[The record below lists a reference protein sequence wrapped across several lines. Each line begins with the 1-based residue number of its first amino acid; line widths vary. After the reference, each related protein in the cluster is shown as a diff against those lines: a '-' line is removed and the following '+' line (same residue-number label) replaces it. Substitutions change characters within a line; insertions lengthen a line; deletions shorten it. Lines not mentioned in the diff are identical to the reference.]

1 MECTTIKG
9 TFEKK
14 VTLVRT
20 TLRIDQSFDI
30 LERQILVGGRRA
42 HLFFIDAFT
51 KDEVMEK
58 IFEFMMRVTPQQLE
72 SVTDPRQFA
81 AIVLP
86 YVEIDR
92 ESQLDIVVTAV
103 LSGTSAMIV
112 DGFEEVFMIDA
123 RTYPVRS
130 IDEPQDDRVLRGS
143 HDGFVETMVFN
154 AALIRR
160 RIRDPRLTMEPF
172 KVGNK
177 SQTDVVLCYMEGICD
192 QKHLE
197 KLRQKLKKITIPAL
211 SMGQESLLECLCR
224 SQRYNPFP
232 KVRYTERPDNAAA
245 SVMEGKII
253 ILVDNS
259 PSAMILPTGLFD
271 FMQDT
276 NDYYFPPLIGT
287 YLRFLRTAVLLVS
300 LFLTPIWYLLMINQW
315 DVPPWLEFLKI
326 SEPNAVPVIAQLLAI
341 ELVIDVVKLASLNTP
356 SMLSNAFSVVGALIF
371 GEFAVRANLFVSEV
385 LLYMAFVAVASF
397 TQASYEMG
405 YAFKLT
411 RMTFL
416 VLTWAFNIWGFVAG
430 IVLLIVLIATTRTP
444 LGFTYLY
451 PLIPFNGKALRRLV
465 TRRSISRFNA

>member
-1 MECTTIKG
+1 MESQMISG
-9 TFEKK
+9 TFESK
-14 VTLVRT
+14 VTLVRN

-30 LERQILVGGRRA
+30 LERQIIIGGHRA

-51 KDEVMEK
+51 KDDVMEK
-58 IFEFMMRVTPQQLE
+58 IFEFMMRITPEQLAC
-72 SVTDPRQFA
+72 VRDTRQFA

-92 ESQLDIVVTAV
+92 ERELMTVITAV

-112 DGFEEVFMIDA
+112 EGFDEVFMIDA
-123 RTYPVRS
+123 RTYPVRG

-177 SQTDVVLCYMEGICD
+177 SKTDVVLCYMDGICNS
-192 QKHLE
+192 KHLDTIR
-197 KLRQKLKKITIPAL
+197 KKLKKITIPAL

-224 SQRYNPFP
+224 TQRYNPFP

-253 ILVDNS
+253 VLIDNS
-259 PSAMILPTGLFD
+259 PSAMILPTGIFD

-276 NDYYFPPLIGT
+276 NDYYFPPLIGS
-287 YLRFLRTAVLLVS
+287 YLRLLRTSVLIVS
-300 LFLTPIWYLLMINQW
+300 LFLTPFWYLLMMNRW
-315 DVPPWLEFLKI
+315 DVPPWLEFLEI
-326 SEPNAVPVIAQLLAI
+326 SEPNAVPVIVQLLAI

-385 LLYMAFVAVASF
+385 LLYMAFVAVAAF

-411 RMTFL
+411 RMSFL
-416 VLTWAFNIWGFVAG
+416 ILTWAFNVWGFVIG
-430 IVLLIVLIATTRTP
+430 VIGMVVLIATTKTP
-444 LGFTYLY
+444 LGYTYLY
-451 PLIPFNGKALRRLV
+451 PLIPFDVTALKRLF

>member
-1 MECTTIKG
+1 
-9 TFEKK
+9 
-14 VTLVRT
+14 
-20 TLRIDQSFDI
+20 
-30 LERQILVGGRRA
+30 
-42 HLFFIDAFT
+42 
-51 KDEVMEK
+51 
-58 IFEFMMRVTPQQLE
+58 
-72 SVTDPRQFA
+72 
-81 AIVLP
+81 
-86 YVEIDR
+86 
-92 ESQLDIVVTAV
+92 
-103 LSGTSAMIV
+103 
-112 DGFEEVFMIDA
+112 
-123 RTYPVRS
+123 
-130 IDEPQDDRVLRGS
+130 
-143 HDGFVETMVFN
+143 
-154 AALIRR
+154 
-160 RIRDPRLTMEPF
+160 
-172 KVGNK
+172 
-177 SQTDVVLCYMEGICD
+177 VLCYMEGICD

-276 NDYYFPPLIGT
+276 NGYYFPPLIGT

>member
-1 MECTTIKG
+1 METLTIKG

-14 VTLVRT
+14 VTLVRD
-20 TLRIDQSFDI
+20 TLRIDKNFDI
-30 LERQILVGGRRA
+30 LEREILVGGRRA
-42 HLFFIDAFT
+42 HLFFVDAFA
-51 KDEVMEK
+51 KDDVLEK
-58 IFEFMMRVTPQQLE
+58 IFEFMMRVTPDQLE
-72 SVTDPRQFA
+72 SVTDPREFA

-92 ESQLDIVVTAV
+92 ESQLDVVVTAV

-112 DGFEEVFMIDA
+112 EGFEEVFMIDA

-160 RIRDPRLTMEPF
+160 RVRDPRLTMEAF
-172 KVGNK
+172 KVGAK
-177 SQTDVVLCYMEGICD
+177 SQTDVVLCYMDGICNP
-192 QKHLE
+192 KHLE
-197 KLRQKLKKITIPAL
+197 TLRNKLRKITIPAL

-224 SQRYNPFP
+224 SQRFNPFP

-245 SVMEGKII
+245 GVMEGKII
-253 ILVDNS
+253 IMVDNT
-259 PSAMILPTGLFD
+259 PSVMVLPTGIFD

-276 NDYYFPPLIGT
+276 NDYYFPPLIGS
-287 YLRFLRTAVLLVS
+287 YLRLLRTGVLLIS
-300 LFLTPIWYLLMINQW
+300 LFLTPFWYLLMINQW
-315 DVPPWLEFLKI
+315 DVPPYLAFLKI
-326 SEPNAVPVIAQLLAI
+326 SEPNAVPIIVQLLAI

-371 GEFAVRANLFVSEV
+371 GEFAVRANLFVSEA
-385 LLYMAFVAVASF
+385 LLYMAFVAVAAF

-411 RMTFL
+411 RMMFL
-416 VLTWAFNIWGFVAG
+416 ILTWAFNVWGFLAG
-430 IVLLIVLIATTRTP
+430 VLLLVVMIATTKTP
-444 LGFTYLY
+444 LGYTYLY
-451 PLIPFNGKALRRLV
+451 PLIPFNGKALRRLLV
-465 TRRSISRFNA
+465 RQSVSRFNA

>member
-1 MECTTIKG
+1 
-9 TFEKK
+9 
-14 VTLVRT
+14 
-20 TLRIDQSFDI
+20 
-30 LERQILVGGRRA
+30 
-42 HLFFIDAFT
+42 
-51 KDEVMEK
+51 
-58 IFEFMMRVTPQQLE
+58 
-72 SVTDPRQFA
+72 
-81 AIVLP
+81 VLP

>member
-1 MECTTIKG
+1 MESITIKG
-9 TFEKK
+9 PFEKK
-14 VTLVRT
+14 VNLVRA

-58 IFEFMMRVTPQQLE
+58 IFEFMMRITPQQLA

-92 ESQLDIVVTAV
+92 ENQLETVITAV

-112 DGFEEVFMIDA
+112 EGFEEVFMIDA

-177 SQTDVVLCYMEGICD
+177 SQTDVVVCYMDGICD

-197 KLRQKLKKITIPAL
+197 TIRRKLKKITIPAL

-245 SVMEGKII
+245 SVMEGKIV

-259 PSAMILPTGLFD
+259 PSAMVLPTGIWD

-300 LFLTPIWYLLMINQW
+300 LFLTPLWYLLMINQW

-416 VLTWAFNIWGFVAG
+416 VLTWAFNVWGFAAG
-430 IVLLIVLIATTRTP
+430 IVLLVVLVATTRTP
-444 LGFTYLY
+444 LGYTYLY